1 MVKSQSSAIIFLF
14 KSSKTISEETRGQS
28 VEAVSVQGCIRPI
41 HGRGE
46 QMAGQ
51 REDLPD
57 SLGEQDQED
66 REPLRQRRV
75 FILHFPQMGP
85 LNQHRHFRI
94 HAPFRHHS

>member
-1 MVKSQSSAIIFLF
+1 MVKYHSSAIILLF

-28 VEAVSVQGCIRPI
+28 VEAVSVQGCVRPI

-66 REPLRQRRV
+66 REPLRQCRV

-85 LNQHRHFRI
+85 FNQHRHFRI